1 MKPKLDSDIKTKEAA
16 MVLFGIDRKII
27 FALGVVLLLF
37 FVFLDCGKKTKEL
50 LRKKTLKL
58 RIYRKKIKK

>member
-37 FVFLDCGKKTKEL
+37 FVFLDCGKKNKGTTKKENV
-50 LRKKTLKL
+50 KTSNLQ
-58 RIYRKKIKK
+58 KKIKK

>member
-37 FVFLDCGKKTKEL
+37 L
-50 LRKKTLKL
+50 
-58 RIYRKKIKK
+58 YS